1 MAKSPRKQQ
10 KYIDIN
16 NSNNTSIRDCDTFK
30 FSGKDALFRS
40 FSNLWEGAFAQIEPE
55 MKDLFMSL
63 LSDLMNGEGFLED
76 KECTEFKKEWS
87 DNTVCQE
94 SESDE
99 EKDNFNVGM
108 SSLFDSF
115 SQLLKNQKF
124 FNKDKCLRLQREMF

>member
-1 MAKSPRKQQ
+1 
-10 KYIDIN
+10 
-16 NSNNTSIRDCDTFK
+16 
-30 FSGKDALFRS
+30 
-40 FSNLWEGAFAQIEPE
+40 
-55 MKDLFMSL
+55 MSL